1 MMTNLTTGKTIARD
15 IVRCDTFLK
24 RGRGLM
30 FRRQGAV
37 EGDRVFL
44 FVERRESVAQ
54 TTIHMFFVAGW
65 QPAGSGFG
73 AGPALPAV
81 LCAVPAGAVLCR
93 GPRVA
98 AGPRA
103 RRRRARIQVLM
114 EMCKVKRKTGY
125 SIRNV
130 QTAVVLV
137 LLLGLVVPAAAQE
150 PTSEAPVYVVRP
162 GDTLSA
168 IAQRFDTTV
177 DAIVNA
183 NDIVNPSLINVG
195 QKLIIPTSQPELVPS
210 TEPAADARV
219 HVVNPGETLPALAL
233 YYRTSIWALREA
245 NHVHRLGMVAP
256 GQELTIT
263 PPALVLTDTPTLP
276 QIGGSP
282 SPVVQGQTVVVQV
295 ESGSDLDLKG
305 WFLGQD
311 LHFVGQEGSYWALAG
326 VDPLTSPGGYPVVLK
341 ATEVG
346 SGDLLTVHDT
356 FTVTAGS
363 FPTYNVVVPID
374 RQNLL
379 DPTLSQAEAAKVNAV
394 FGGISQTKM
403 WTGTFGTPLAGEL
416 RITASFGQ
424 RRSYN
429 NGPVSTY
436 HAGWDL
442 GADAGMPVYAPMT
455 ATVALAEPLQVRG
468 NAVILDHGLGV
479 FTGYWHLS
487 EIDVTA
493 GEVVTAGQVIGLVGN
508 TGLSTGPHLH
518 WEMQVFGVPVDPMQW
533 TRRTFP

>member
-1 MMTNLTTGKTIARD
+1 
-15 IVRCDTFLK
+15 
-24 RGRGLM
+24 
-30 FRRQGAV
+30 
-37 EGDRVFL
+37 
-44 FVERRESVAQ
+44 
-54 TTIHMFFVAGW
+54 
-65 QPAGSGFG
+65 
-73 AGPALPAV
+73 
-81 LCAVPAGAVLCR
+81 
-93 GPRVA
+93 
-98 AGPRA
+98 
-103 RRRRARIQVLM
+103 
-114 EMCKVKRKTGY
+114 VKETGY
-125 SIRNV
+125 TNRKL
-130 QTAVVLV
+130 QLAVVVV
-137 LLLGLVVPAAAQE
+137 LLLGFAVPAAAQE
-150 PTSEAPVYVVRP
+150 PTPEAPVYVVRS

-168 IAQRFDTTV
+168 IARRFDTTV

-210 TEPAADARV
+210 TEPVTDSRV
-219 HVVNPGETLPALAL
+219 HIVNPGETLPGLAL
-233 YYRTSIWALREA
+233 YYRTSVWALRAA
-245 NHVHRLGMVAP
+245 NHVHRLGLVAP
-256 GQELTIT
+256 GQELTI
-263 PPALVLTDTPTLP
+263 PSPALMITDTPTLP
-276 QIGGSP
+276 QVAGSP
-282 SPVVQGQTVVVQV
+282 SPVVQGQTIAIEVQA
-295 ESGSDLDLKG
+295 GSDLDLRG

-311 LHFVGQEGSYWALAG
+311 LHFIGQNGSYWALAG
-326 VDPLTSPGGYPVVLK
+326 VDSLTPPGGYPVVLK

-346 SGDLLTVHDT
+346 SGDLLTVQDT

-363 FPTYNVVVPID
+363 FPTYNVAVPTG

-394 FGGISQTKM
+394 FDGVSQARV
-403 WTGTFGTPLAGEL
+403 WAGTFDPPLAGEL

-424 RRSYN
+424 RRSYSG
-429 NGPVSTY
+429 GPVSTY

-442 GADAGMPVYAPMT
+442 GADAGTPVHAPMT

-493 GEVVTAGQVIGLVGN
+493 GEVVTPGQTIGLVGN

-518 WEMQVFGVPVDPMQW
+518 WEMRVFGVPVDPMQW